1 MDVAV
6 AEKCGFCRGVNVA
19 IKLAKETLRKGEKVY
34 SLGPIIHNADAVDEL
49 LKAGLVTVTD
59 VEQIDSGTVLIRS
72 HGATLKQLRQI
83 EAKGLKVVDAT
94 CILVKRVQKLCQ
106 LLSAEGYKVVII
118 GDETHPEVEAIV
130 GFADNVAV
138 VGSEEDLCRLSG
150 HEKLGVIC
158 QTTQSPGH
166 FAEMVAEIIKRGF
179 SELKVIN
186 TLCRE
191 AIRRQ
196 DSAVELCREV
206 DVMFVLGGLHS
217 ANTRKLA
224 ELCKKHNNQTFHL
237 QNWQELDKTVL
248 SGKDRAGVT
257 AGAST
262 PEWVIDEFV
271 EKLRAF
277 DVGASD
283 EKGV

>member
-1 MDVAV
+1 MKVTI

-19 IKLAKETLRKGEKVY
+19 IELARKTLGKGNKVY
-34 SLGPIIHNADAVDEL
+34 SLGPIIHNADVVSEL
-49 LKAGLVTVTD
+49 LKAGLVTVSSVD
-59 VEQIDSGTVLIRS
+59 EIDSGTVLIRS

-83 EAKGLKVVDAT
+83 KENGLKIVDAT
-94 CILVKRVQKLCQ
+94 CVLVKRVQKLCQ
-106 LLSAEGYKVVII
+106 SLSAEGYKIVII

-130 GFADNVAV
+130 GFAEDAV
-138 VGSEEDLCRLSG
+138 VVGNKKDLCKLNEYG
-150 HEKLGVIC
+150 KLGVIS
-158 QTTQSPGH
+158 QTTQSPDH
-166 FAEMVAEIIKRGF
+166 FAEMVGEIIKRGF
-179 SELKVIN
+179 SELKVVN

-196 DSAVELCREV
+196 DSAVKLCKEV
-206 DVMFVLGGLHS
+206 DIMFVLGGLHS

-248 SGKDRAGVT
+248 SGKSCAGVT

-262 PEWVIDEFV
+262 PEWVINDFV
-271 EKLRAF
+271 EHLKAYEG
-277 DVGASD
+277 GARQ
-283 EKGV
+283 

>member
-19 IKLAKETLRKGEKVY
+19 IKLAKETLQKGEKVY
-34 SLGPIIHNADAVDEL
+34 SLGPIIHNADAVEEL

-59 VEQIDSGTVLIRS
+59 VDQINSGTVLIRS

-83 EAKGLKVVDAT
+83 EAKGLKIVDAT
-94 CILVKRVQKLCQ
+94 CVLVKRVQKLCQ

-138 VGSEEDLCRLSG
+138 VGSKEDLRRLSG
-150 HEKLGVIC
+150 HEKIGIIC
-158 QTTQSPGH
+158 QTTQSPDH
-166 FAEMVAEIIKRGF
+166 FAQMVAEIIKRGF

-196 DSAVELCREV
+196 DSAVDLCREV
-206 DVMFVLGGLHS
+206 DIMFVLGGLHS

-237 QNWQELDKTVL
+237 QNWQELDKIVL
-248 SGKDRAGVT
+248 SGKKRAGVT

-271 EKLRAF
+271 AKLRAF
-277 DVGASD
+277 EVGASD
-283 EKGV
+283 EKDT